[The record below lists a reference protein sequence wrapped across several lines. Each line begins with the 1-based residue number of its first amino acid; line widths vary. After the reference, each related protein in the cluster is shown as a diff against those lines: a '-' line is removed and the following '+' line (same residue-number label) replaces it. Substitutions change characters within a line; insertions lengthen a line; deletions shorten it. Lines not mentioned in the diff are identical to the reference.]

1 MATVTKIGDKDF
13 ESLIAAYDSSVSGD
27 TLTLV
32 ADETTDS
39 SLEVFE
45 KSVTLDL
52 NGHSFTSS
60 SDSAVIVDNNA
71 SLIVTDTSDNASG
84 KIVASKGQ
92 GILVG
97 SSKYPQGAFLEFDAG
112 TVESQEMGIVFVG
125 DSKVIIN
132 GGKIYS
138 KDNAALGGNRSQ
150 SFSQYAY
157 NVTVNGGEL
166 IAGTQTAGYA
176 NSAIYAPN
184 NGTVTIN
191 GGNITSEKGAG
202 IVVRAGKVKV
212 NGGTINALGTDVSG
226 LRMGDANP
234 TYCGGIEVCNA
245 SNYPGKMGV
254 TSINGGTIISKSNAA
269 ALVIGNPSESS
280 NAANSKLVITDG
292 TFEGTEPIDYVDK
305 SGKEIEDTSTSGVS
319 VSGGTFSKAPTKFVD
334 ESKLTTS
341 VDENG
346 NEVYEVLDSL
356 QTVSKNVKKLT
367 KASEVRDETLTNIYN
382 RLNKD
387 FDQDTDNS
395 ENISKILSASQ
406 DISKTGSDVL
416 TQTQSIKSTVE
427 SINKYTES
435 LDESTNKIDS
445 TTDKTYQDVEVIKAT
460 TNKVLTE
467 LAELNSEMIQLLDLN
482 QKTLTEVAKLLGD
495 DVTLNTSKSKTI
507 KQIYEEQITYHI
519 NQAKAAG
526 ETSFIWNHT
535 MNDTVKE
542 IFKARGCT
550 LTQPESLG
558 GMYLVTL
565 GQ

>member
-1 MATVTKIGDKDF
+1 MATVAKIGDKEF
-13 ESLIAAYDSSVSGD
+13 ESLIAACASSVSGD

-32 ADETTDS
+32 DDETTDTT
-39 SLEVFE
+39 LEILE
-45 KSVTLDL
+45 KSLTLNL

-60 SDSAVIVDNNA
+60 GDSAVIVSKKA
-71 SLIVTDTSDNASG
+71 SLIVTDTSDTASG
-84 KIVASKGQ
+84 KIVASKGN
-92 GILVG
+92 GIVVGTSDYPEG
-97 SSKYPQGAFLEFDAG
+97 SSLEFNAG
-112 TVESQEMGIVFVG
+112 TIESQEVGIVFLG
-125 DSKVIIN
+125 DSKVVVN

-138 KDNAALGGNRSQ
+138 KDNAALSGNGSQ

-157 NVTVNGGEL
+157 DVTVNGGEL

-176 NSAIYAPN
+176 NSAVYAPN

-212 NGGTINALGTDVSG
+212 NGGTIT
-226 LRMGDANP
+226 
-234 TYCGGIEVCNA
+234 
-245 SNYPGKMGV
+245 
-254 TSINGGTIISKSNAA
+254 SKSNAA
-269 ALVIGNPSESS
+269 ALVIGNPSDSA
-280 NAANSKLVITDG
+280 NASNSKLVITDG
-292 TFEGTEPIDYVDK
+292 KFEGTEPIDYVDK
-305 SGKEIEDTSTSGVS
+305 SGKEIEDTSTSGIS

-334 ESKLTTS
+334 SSKLTTS
-341 VDENG
+341 FDENG

-367 KASEVRDETLTNIYN
+367 QASEVRDETLTNIYN

-387 FDQDTDNS
+387 FDQDTDNA
-395 ENISKILSASQ
+395 ENISKILSTSQ

-427 SINKYTES
+427 SINKFTES
-435 LDESTNKIDS
+435 LDKSTDNIDS
-445 TTDKTYQDVEVIKAT
+445 TTDKTYQDVEEIKAT

-467 LAELNSEMIQLLDLN
+467 LTELNSEMIQLLDLN

-495 DVTLNTSKSKTI
+495 DVTLNTSKSKTL

-542 IFKARGCT
+542 IFEAKGCK

>member
-1 MATVTKIGDKDF
+1 MATVAKIGDKGF
-13 ESLIAAYDSSVSGD
+13 ESLVAAYDSSVSGD

-32 ADETTDS
+32 ADETTDT
-39 SLEVFE
+39 SLEIFE

-60 SDSAVIVDNNA
+60 SGSAVIVNNNA

-125 DSKVIIN
+125 DSKVVIN

-138 KDNAALGGNRSQ
+138 KDNAALGGNGSQ
-150 SFSQYAY
+150 AFSQYAY

-254 TSINGGTIISKSNAA
+254 TSINGGTITSKSNAA
-269 ALVIGNPSESS
+269 ALVIGNPSDSA
-280 NAANSKLVITDG
+280 NASNSKLVITDG
-292 TFEGTEPIDYVDK
+292 KFEGTEPIDYVDK
-305 SGKEIEDTSTSGVS
+305 SGKEIEDTSTSGIS

-334 ESKLTTS
+334 SSKLTTS
-341 VDENG
+341 FDENG

-367 KASEVRDETLTNIYN
+367 QASEVRDETLTNIYN

-395 ENISKILSASQ
+395 ENISKILSTSQ

-427 SINKYTES
+427 SINKFTES
-435 LDESTNKIDS
+435 LDKSTDNIDS
-445 TTDKTYQDVEVIKAT
+445 TTGKTYQDVEEIKAT

-467 LAELNSEMIQLLDLN
+467 LTELNSEMIQLLDLN

-495 DVTLNTSKSKTI
+495 DVTLNTSKSKTL

-542 IFKARGCT
+542 IFEAKGCK

>member
-1 MATVTKIGDKDF
+1 MATVAKIGDKEF
-13 ESLIAAYDSSVSGD
+13 ESLISACASSVSGD

-32 ADETTDS
+32 DDETTDTT
-39 SLEVFE
+39 LEILE
-45 KSVTLDL
+45 KSLTLNL

-60 SDSAVIVDNNA
+60 RDSAVIVSKKA
-71 SLIVTDTSDNASG
+71 SLTVTDTSDTASG
-84 KIVASKGQ
+84 KIVASKGN
-92 GILVG
+92 GIVVGTSDYPEG
-97 SSKYPQGAFLEFDAG
+97 SSLEFNAG
-112 TVESQEMGIVFVG
+112 TIESQEVGIVFLG
-125 DSKVIIN
+125 DSKVVVN

-138 KDNAALGGNRSQ
+138 KDNAALSGNGSQ

-157 NVTVNGGEL
+157 DVTVNGGEL

-176 NSAIYAPN
+176 NSAVYAPN

-234 TYCGGIEVCNA
+234 TYCGGVEVCNA

-254 TSINGGTIISKSNAA
+254 TSINGGTITSKSNAA
-269 ALVIGNPSESS
+269 ALVIGNPSDSA
-280 NAANSKLVITDG
+280 NASNSKLVITDG
-292 TFEGTEPIDYVDK
+292 KFEGTEPIDYVDK

-334 ESKLTTS
+334 SSKLTTS
-341 VDENG
+341 FDENG

-367 KASEVRDETLTNIYN
+367 QASEVRDETLTNIYN

-395 ENISKILSASQ
+395 ENISKILSTSQ

-427 SINKYTES
+427 SINKFTES
-435 LDESTNKIDS
+435 LDKSTDNIDS
-445 TTDKTYQDVEVIKAT
+445 TTGKTYQDVEEIKAT
-460 TNKVLTE
+460 TNKLLTE
-467 LAELNSEMIQLLDLN
+467 LTELNSGMIQLLDLN
-482 QKTLTEVAKLLGD
+482 QQTFTEVAKLLGD
-495 DVTLNTSKSKTI
+495 DVTLNTSKSKTL

-542 IFKARGCT
+542 IFEAKGCK